1 MSDIELTLAA
11 LLIAVLAGAG
21 VGAVTRGWT
30 PLVRRNRIARPR
42 LWGYGLLVSDAGL
55 AGLIFVGPYLS
66 PQAHGG
72 LAVAGT
78 FVMIAGI
85 VVQQVAARPARPT
98 KNAS

>member
-21 VGAVTRGWT
+21 VGAIARGWT

-55 AGLIFVGPYLS
+55 AGLIFFGPYLS
-66 PQAHGG
+66 PHAHGG

-85 VVQQVAARPARPT
+85 VVQQVAARPAKPR